1 MRVPRRSVRAQLERP
16 GVGQRGRARI
26 KLHLFAVRRYRDESQ
41 LASHAMSGPAHD
53 LPWLDEDEA
62 DPFFDNV
69 VSEDVMPPTKV
80 PLFGGAPFPID
91 PMRQLSPDEE

>member
-1 MRVPRRSVRAQLERP
+1 
-16 GVGQRGRARI
+16 
-26 KLHLFAVRRYRDESQ
+26 
-41 LASHAMSGPAHD
+41 MSGPAHD